1 MNVCVVI
8 LVILRAV
15 QASEIGLRSQCA
27 GKHLPGKKRLGDKAQ
42 NYVDAFAVQVV
53 GPLAFG
59 FVLLPLHNRKTV
71 EEYE

>member
-8 LVILRAV
+8 LAILRAA
-15 QASEIGLRSQCA
+15 QAGEIELRSQCA
-27 GKHLPGKKRLGDKAQ
+27 SKHLPCKKRLGNEAE
-42 NYVDAFAVQVV
+42 NYVHAFAVQVV

-71 EEYE
+71 KENE